1 MPNASPFPQR
11 YKRISENDILVVIG
25 KKENIR
31 KFALQI
37 SVPNP
42 YWRETFDKIVSIK
55 ALMIELL
62 T

>member
-1 MPNASPFPQR
+1 MQFGDKTKQTRLFFYAE
-11 YKRISENDILVVIG
+11 RIPLPAKIQ
-25 KKENIR
+25 ENIR

>member
-1 MPNASPFPQR
+1 MRQNKTNPFVF
-11 YKRISENDILVVIG
+11 YAERIPLPAKIQ
-25 KKENIR
+25 ENIR
-31 KFALQI
+31 KFTLQI